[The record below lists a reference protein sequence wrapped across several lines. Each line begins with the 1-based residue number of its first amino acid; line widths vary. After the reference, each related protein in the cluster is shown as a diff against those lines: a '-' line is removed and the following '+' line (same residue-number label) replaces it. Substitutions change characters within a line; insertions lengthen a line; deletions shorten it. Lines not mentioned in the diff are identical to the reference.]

1 MRIDRLEIQNFN
13 GFESLEIEFDPHFN
27 LLVGDNASGKTS
39 VLDALSILL
48 DAWLLAINEKEIEGS
63 IPPDSIRVVAYPHQ
77 DSYSFEKQYPVRI
90 EISGMVMERNV
101 IWSLSQP
108 NRQKST
114 TYSNIEQLRQIANET
129 AYKVMKNNLV
139 TLPLIGNYGTERLW
153 FETRH
158 PKHRQNEDI
167 EKSQPS
173 RLDGYEDCNEF
184 EIQETALLQ
193 WIRALVID
201 GIQMGEMPIAFR
213 AMERAIIACVEGAAS
228 LKYSVQYKDA
238 IVGITSIR
246 SQPFNMQFFK
256 NLSDGQRIMLTLIG
270 DIVRRAT
277 ILNPHLGEEVLQKT
291 PGVVLID
298 ELDLHLHPKWQRRII
313 HALKSTFPAIQ
324 FITTTHSPQLIGE
337 AKPNE
342 IRILSDGKVYIPSHS
357 FGLDSSRILGEIQ
370 HAPQR
375 NTGVESVIHEIALA
389 IDREQFDEARRLI
402 TQLEELVGADD
413 AEVTRQRAT
422 LRFMEA
428 PL

>member
-13 GFESLEIEFDPHFN
+13 GFESLEIDFDPHFN
-27 LLVGDNASGKTS
+27 LFVGDNASGKTS
-39 VLDALSILL
+39 VLDALSIMLN
-48 DAWLLAINEKEIEGS
+48 AWLLAINEKEIEGN

-77 DSYSFEKQYPVRI
+77 DNYSFEKQYPVRI
-90 EISGMVMERNV
+90 VISGMVMECNV
-101 IWSLSQP
+101 NWSLCQL
-108 NRQKST
+108 NKQKNT
-114 TYSNIEQLRQIANET
+114 TYADIEQLCIIAKDT
-129 AYKVMKNNLV
+129 AQKVMKNTSV
-139 TLPLIGNYGTERLW
+139 TLPLFCNYGTERLW

-158 PKHRQNEDI
+158 RKHRQNEDP
-167 EKSQPS
+167 EKDQPS
-173 RLDGYEDCNEF
+173 RLDGYEDCNES

-213 AMERAIIACVEGAAS
+213 AMERAIIACVEGATS

-238 IVGITSIR
+238 VVGITSIG

-291 PGVVLID
+291 PGIVLID
-298 ELDLHLHPKWQRRII
+298 ELDLHLHPIWQRRII
-313 HALKSTFPAIQ
+313 HDLKRTFPAIQ

-342 IRILSDGKVYIPSHS
+342 IRILSDGNAYIPPHS
-357 FGLDSSRILGEIQ
+357 FGLDSSRVLEEIQ
-370 HAPQR
+370 GAKER
-375 NTGVESVIHEIALA
+375 NSGVETLIHEIAVA
-389 IDREQFDEARRLI
+389 IDAEKFDEARKLI
-402 TQLEELVGADD
+402 SDLESAVGHGDP
-413 AEVTRQRAT
+413 EVTRQRT
-422 LRFMEA
+422 YLKFMEE

>member
-13 GFESLEIEFDPHFN
+13 GFESCEIDFDPHFN
-27 LLVGDNASGKTS
+27 LLVGDNASGKSS

-48 DAWLLAINEKEIEGS
+48 NAWLLAINEKEMEGN

-90 EISGMVMERNV
+90 VISGMVMECNV
-101 IWSLSQP
+101 IWSLSQL

-114 TYSNIEQLRQIANET
+114 TYADIEQLRQIADET
-129 AYKVMKNNLV
+129 AHKVMKNISV

-158 PKHRQNEDI
+158 RKHRQSEDI

-193 WIRALVID
+193 WIRAQVVD
-201 GIQMGEMPIAFR
+201 GIQLGKMPIAFR
-213 AMERAIIACVEGAAS
+213 ALERAVIACVEGATS
-228 LKYSVQYKDA
+228 LSYSERYKDA
-238 IVGITSIR
+238 IVGIR
-246 SQPFNMQFFK
+246 SVSMQPFNMQFFK

-277 ILNPHLGEEVLQKT
+277 MLNPHLGEEVLQKT
-291 PGVVLID
+291 PGIVLID

-313 HALKSTFPAIQ
+313 HDLKHTFPAIQ

-342 IRILSDGKVYIPSHS
+342 IRIISDGKAYIPPHS
-357 FGLDSSRILGEIQ
+357 FGLDSSRVLGEIQ
-370 HAPQR
+370 GAPQR
-375 NTGVESVIHEIALA
+375 DPGVESLIHEIALA
-389 IDREQFDEARRLI
+389 IDDEQFDTARKQI
-402 TQLEELVGADD
+402 LELEGQVGADD
-413 AEVTRQRAT
+413 AEVTRQRS
-422 LRFMEA
+422 LLKFMEA